1 MPDTSSTT
9 ASQLQPYLPAGAAD
23 EVAALLAPHT
33 LKLIITK
40 PRKTKKG
47 DYRPPQKG
55 CGIGHRITINCDLN
69 PYAFLVTLLHELA
82 HLEAHEQYNLANIQ
96 PHGPEWKALFR
107 CILMPFQERG
117 YFPETVS
124 RALEA
129 YLQNPAA
136 ATCSSPTLSRALRM
150 YDKQQ
155 DEVFISEVPFQGYF
169 YWQGHRLFQRLSKQR
184 TRYNALEV
192 DTGRYYRF
200 SQQALVRPQAAV

>member
-1 MPDTSSTT
+1 
-9 ASQLQPYLPAGAAD
+9 
-23 EVAALLAPHT
+23 
-33 LKLIITK
+33 
-40 PRKTKKG
+40 
-47 DYRPPQKG
+47 
-55 CGIGHRITINCDLN
+55 
-69 PYAFLVTLLHELA
+69 
-82 HLEAHEQYNLANIQ
+82 
-96 PHGPEWKALFR
+96 
-107 CILMPFQERG
+107 MPFQERG

-192 DTGRYYRF
+192 DTGRYTFFPAGAGQASGSGLAVFLPFVLRKARATWQGRF
-200 SQQALVRPQAAV
+200 AQADGYY